1 MKESHRSFI
10 FTRKLAIAGKF
21 FFFNLA
27 ISVVVR
33 KEVAATAVLLKT

>member
-1 MKESHRSFI
+1 MKVLFL
-10 FTRKLAIAGKF
+10 LANWPLLGFF

-33 KEVAATAVLLKT
+33 KGLAATAILLKT